1 MPASREEIAAA
12 FGELALRYGYRRAS
26 VDDVARAL
34 HISKQTI
41 YEHFGTKK
49 GLYRASVELWATQQR
64 RSVEARLTETSAL
77 GRIVE
82 VTRIAFDDARR
93 GFEANPRQGAGE
105 PPEIVA
111 EVNSRVFGPMV
122 RDLIAQGN
130 EAGEFHVE
138 DPEMTAAFAMAI
150 GMEAV
155 RMLRA
160 DPSSTAP
167 EAALDA
173 LRRLVAGGA
182 KQKEA
187 LKMKRGKSR

>member
-1 MPASREEIAAA
+1 MPATRDQIAAT
-12 FGELALRYGYRRAS
+12 FGELAMRYGYRRAS
-26 VDDVARAL
+26 VDDVARTL

-41 YEHFGTKK
+41 YEHFGTKE
-49 GLYRASVELWATQQR
+49 GLYRASVELWARQQR
-64 RSVEARLTETSAL
+64 RSVEARLTEAGAL
-77 GRIVE
+77 GRIEE
-82 VTRIAFDDARR
+82 VTKIAFADARR
-93 GFEANPRQGAGE
+93 GFEANPRQEAGE

-122 RDLIAQGN
+122 RDLIVQGN

-150 GMEAV
+150 GMEAI

-167 EAALDA
+167 EAALAA
-173 LRRLVAGGA
+173 LRRLVAGVV
-182 KQKEA
+182 KQKETPV
-187 LKMKRGKSR
+187 MKRGEPK

>member
-1 MPASREEIAAA
+1 MPASKEEIAAA

-41 YEHFGTKK
+41 YEHFGSKE

-64 RSVEARLTETSAL
+64 QSVEARLTETSAL

-82 VTRIAFDDARR
+82 VTKIAFADARR
-93 GFEANPRQGAGE
+93 GFEANPHQEAGE

-111 EVNSRVFGPMV
+111 EVNARVFGPMV
-122 RDLIAQGN
+122 QDLIVQGN
-130 EAGEFHVE
+130 QAGEFHVD
-138 DPEMTAAFAMAI
+138 DPETTAAFAMAI

-167 EAALDA
+167 EAAVDA
-173 LRRLVAGGA
+173 LRRLVAGGVER
-182 KQKEA
+182 KKH
-187 LKMKRGKSR
+187 R